1 MDYNEISS
9 HEWSNVIYILILIV
23 LLIMGFSRKDLPIK
37 KVFEFTGLWIVFA
50 LVALVLYSYRFEII
64 EIKDRVLSDL
74 FPAKA
79 INKNQEQLILNIAQ
93 DGHYYLN
100 VKIKNNE
107 VRFMI
112 DTGASDVVID
122 EKIALKLG
130 YDLKKINYNKV
141 FQTANGQSYGASI
154 SFDEV
159 DVSGVKFY
167 NVQASI
173 TNSDLVIPLL
183 GMSFLQKFYKYEFFR
198 DKLILTL

>member
-74 FPAKA
+74 FPSKA
-79 INKNQEQLILNIAQ
+79 INKNHEKLILNIAQ

-130 YDLKKINYNKV
+130 YDLKNINYNKI